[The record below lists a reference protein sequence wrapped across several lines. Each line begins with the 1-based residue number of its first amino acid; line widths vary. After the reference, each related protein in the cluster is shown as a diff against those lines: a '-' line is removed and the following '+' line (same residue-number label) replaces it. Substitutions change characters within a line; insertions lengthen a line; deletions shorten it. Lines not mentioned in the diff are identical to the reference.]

1 MILGVA
7 SFRLAV
13 CTHYQRSWT
22 LFMGSEARSF
32 SFLNCEDTET
42 HHDEGWGEM
51 LDARGQRVLLSSCE
65 VFARSNLLCDSTSSR
80 IFASRGSSRR
90 MRSLIPRPFPSSP
103 SRVTGVLSRF
113 TNTGTPRET
122 PELYCLWLGGFHVQ
136 ARGPRLV

>member
-122 PELYCLWLGGFHVQ
+122 PELYCLWLGRFRVQ